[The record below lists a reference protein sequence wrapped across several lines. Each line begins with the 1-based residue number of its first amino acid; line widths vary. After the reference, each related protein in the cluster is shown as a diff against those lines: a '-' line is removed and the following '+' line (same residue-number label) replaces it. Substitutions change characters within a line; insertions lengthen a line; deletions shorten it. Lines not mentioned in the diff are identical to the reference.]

1 MVKFG
6 EAPKQS
12 NIIKKMDLA
21 EDEIKFVNILSVDEE
36 FFLNSKTHFVKGVGS
51 VHCTTTTD
59 DDGIRVK
66 GDCCKVLED
75 LISQTILSEETTKA
89 YPSSKYVLPAMV
101 FTTVDKNTFQLP
113 VSFVRLELT
122 EKDYK
127 ALLDEL
133 EDSEVDPETIPS
145 KILRIKGTSEGEG
158 RFKRVSP
165 KIKVKQG
172 FDITKNPQVVE
183 QAKNFLIS
191 YRELIR
197 PSLGKDLSGDKLRNA
212 IMQNVS
218 KSQEVLASPQVA
230 TLPQPVAQPQVQ
242 QQQTVAGISGLVL
255 PPAQQAPIQQA
266 PVQQVNLAPLPQPEP
281 VQQAPVQ
288 TIQLPSSTDLEG
300 LDLSEIIQDVD
311 DFYS

>member
-12 NIIKKMDLA
+12 NIIKKMTLVD
-21 EDEIKFVNILSVDEE
+21 DEIKFVNILSVDED
-36 FFLNSKTHFVKGVGS
+36 FFLNPKTHFVKGVGS
-51 VHCTTTTD
+51 IHCTSSTD
-59 DDGIRVK
+59 DDGIRIK

-75 LISQTILSEETTKA
+75 LISQEVLSEETTKS

-101 FTTVDKNTFQLP
+101 FTTVDKNNFQLP

-127 ALLDEL
+127 ALLDEF
-133 EDSEVDPETIPS
+133 EDSEVDPITIPS

-165 KIKVKQG
+165 KIKVKGG
-172 FDITKNPQVVE
+172 FDITKNPQLVE

-197 PSLGKDLSGDKLRNA
+197 PSLGKDLNGDKLKNA
-212 IMQNVS
+212 ILQNVS
-218 KSQEVLASPQVA
+218 KSQETLASPQLEA
-230 TLPQPVAQPQVQ
+230 LPQPVAQPQVQ
-242 QQQTVAGISGLVL
+242 QQQTVAGVVGLSL
-255 PPAQQAPIQQA
+255 PP
-266 PVQQVNLAPLPQPEP
+266 QQVVVPPVSLAPLPQPAP
-281 VQQAPVQ
+281 VVTPVQAPVQ
-288 TIQLPSSTDLEG
+288 TIQLPSSTELEG

-311 DFYS
+311 DFYTE